1 MSGIKGH
8 AERASKIN
16 EQSVVR
22 PLPESNA
29 PESCG
34 IDGWRPNFSRVAEV
48 FSLAQL
54 TDTASRISE
63 LQQMSLLAKLAND
76 ETMPRIFRG
85 KCIPGRKNSISA
97 ALSFY

>member
-1 MSGIKGH
+1 V
-8 AERASKIN
+8 
-16 EQSVVR
+16 Q
-22 PLPESNA
+22 PLPKSNA
-29 PESCG
+29 PEGCDYWLAALFLAGLWS
-34 IDGWRPNFSRVAEV
+34 FL
-48 FSLAQL
+48 LAQL
-54 TDTASRISE
+54 TDTARRISE